1 MHMCCTH
8 LPRRPRHRPLQRL
21 LRHVQV
27 PQPIRREPRGFPQR
41 LRRFLRPRPL
51 DLDRSLVEGRG
62 VFQVLAVKLEKVR
75 VRKQRRHVLG
85 VNAQRLLVKRH
96 ARGRVAAA
104 APVELRCCQEDARVP
119 RLERHGLVK
128 HVLGPVV
135 PA

>member
-62 VFQVLAVKLEKVR
+62 VFQVLAVKLEKAR
-75 VRKQRRHVLG
+75 VRQQRRHVLG
-85 VNAQRLLVKRH
+85 VDAQRLLCSDHIVSYIYIYS
-96 ARGRVAAA
+96 AII
-104 APVELRCCQEDARVP
+104 
-119 RLERHGLVK
+119 
-128 HVLGPVV
+128 
-135 PA
+135 